1 MPGAQPKR
9 ELEPK
14 SPHHEVPHIYTF
26 EATGLIVIA
35 ILILIVTLAR
45 YWHHI
50 PWSAR

>member
-1 MPGAQPKR
+1 VPASQPKRQLEPVPPKR
-9 ELEPK
+9 EL
-14 SPHHEVPHIYTF
+14 PHIYTL

-35 ILILIVTLAR
+35 ILILIVTVVR